1 MWSLG
6 TLTAVAVLIGAT
18 CGARVAVPSEARWL
32 LLILL
37 LAAATCWHRDRA
49 RLVIAFLLTGFALAA
64 ALLAHDA
71 RDRALHSRL
80 RDLLDARY
88 GHFALATPA
97 GDPAPDPLPTR
108 FEVVEDAAPIGDVV
122 TLRVVV
128 LQVALGGRT
137 YAIPAEGVRLT
148 IAGGTAPGRIDR
160 WRAGRIGTA
169 PVVFRRPAAYFD
181 DGVGDAERELLLDG
195 TVLFGTIKSGL
206 LVEVAQPG
214 TVVSEAAASV
224 RAHVRR
230 AVTAYVTE
238 RNPIAGAIVTA
249 ILIGDRTG
257 LPDDVRTRLQAAG
270 TYHVIAI
277 SGGNIA
283 LVTGLALAC
292 LFLLRVPGRFAAGIT
307 IVLLAFHAEV
317 VTGGPSVWRATI
329 MAVVYLGA
337 RMLDHRTQPWQAI
350 AVSGVLIVLW
360 RPLDVADPGFILT
373 FGATA
378 ALLEGGR
385 RMQSALRP
393 GDGDRRHGRVMRVVR
408 RLLVWA
414 GMSIAASLAV
424 EVALLPASAELF
436 SRVSLAGAVL
446 NLLAV
451 PLMAIVQ
458 VAGTLVVC
466 LASIPI
472 CGRVV
477 GMTAALAADAL
488 VNSARLVDLLPML
501 APRVPAPGLALVV
514 SYYGGLALCVARKGR
529 TVGIP
534 IVAVAAVCIVSGTTL
549 SPGRSAAPPV
559 DQVRLTVLD
568 VGQGESLLL
577 EVPQAPPLLV
587 DAGGAP
593 FGASGDEIGSRVVAP
608 ALWARGVRALGALV
622 ITHGDPD
629 HIGGAASV
637 VRDFAPPRLWLGVPM
652 PTHAP
657 TRDLIRRARDRH
669 AATKTLYSGSE
680 LSWGRARI
688 RVLNPPVPDWERPR
702 VRNDDSIVLD
712 VRFGDVS
719 LLLTGDIGADVERTL
734 LPQLPPARIRILKVA
749 HHGSRTSSSTALL
762 DGWRP
767 QIAIISCGRGNR
779 FGHPTTEVLARLTDA
794 GARIYRTDLDGEVT
808 VETDGRGVRVRTWME
823 RRE

>member
-1 MWSLG
+1 
-6 TLTAVAVLIGAT
+6 VL
-18 CGARVAVPSEARWL
+18 V
-32 LLILL
+32 
-37 LAAATCWHRDRA
+37 
-49 RLVIAFLLTGFALAA
+49 LVVAFLLTGFAFAA

-71 RDRALHSRL
+71 HDRALRSQL

-97 GDPAPDPLPTR
+97 REPTPEPLPTR
-108 FEVVEDAAPIGDVV
+108 FEIVEDAAQAGDVV
-122 TLRVVV
+122 TLRVAVV
-128 LQVALGGRT
+128 QVTLDGRT
-137 YAIPAEGVRLT
+137 YRISSEGVRLT
-148 IAGGTAPGRIDR
+148 VGGDVAPGRVDT
-160 WRAGRIGTA
+160 WRAGRLATA

-181 DGVGDAERELLLDG
+181 DGVVDAERELLLDG
-195 TVLFGTIKSGL
+195 TVLFGTVKSGL
-206 LVEVAQPG
+206 LVEGTQPG
-214 TVVSEAAASV
+214 SAIDEAAAGV

-230 AVTAYVTE
+230 AVNTYVTG
-238 RNPIAGAIVTA
+238 RDPIAGAIVTA

-257 LPDDVRTRLQAAG
+257 LPDEVRTRLQAAG

-337 RMLDHRTQPWQAI
+337 RILDHRTPPWQAI
-350 AVSGVLIVLW
+350 AVAGVLLVVW

-385 RMQSALRP
+385 RMSVSRSR
-393 GDGDRRHGRVMRVVR
+393 DGDRRHGRAMRLVKHLV
-408 RLLVWA
+408 VWA
-414 GMSIAASLAV
+414 GMSIAASVAV
-424 EVALLPASAELF
+424 ELALLPVSAELF

-466 LASIPI
+466 LDAIPI
-472 CGRVV
+472 GGRVA
-477 GMTAALAADAL
+477 GLTAALAADGL
-488 VNSARLVDLLPML
+488 VNSARLVDVVPAL
-501 APRVPAPGLALVV
+501 APRVPAPALALVAL
-514 SYYGGLALCVARKGR
+514 YYGGLALCLARNAR
-529 TVGIP
+529 AVGI
-534 IVAVAAVCIVSGTTL
+534 VATAVAAACIVSGTPL
-549 SPGRSAAPPV
+549 LPGHDAVAPV
-559 DQVRLTVLD
+559 DQLRLTVLD

-593 FGASGDEIGSRVVAP
+593 FGASGDEIGTRVVAP
-608 ALWARGVRALGALV
+608 ALWARGVRALGALL

-652 PTHAP
+652 PAHVP

-669 AATKTLYSGSE
+669 AATATLYSGRE
-680 LSWGRARI
+680 LSWGEART

-702 VRNDDSIVLD
+702 VRNDDSVVLD

-762 DGWRP
+762 DAWRP

-779 FGHPTTEVLARLTDA
+779 FGHPTTEVLARLTDV

-808 VETDGRGVRVRTWME
+808 VETDGRGVKVRTWME
-823 RRE
+823 AH